1 MPSTFNKEQVVALT
15 EKLEKARA
23 IYFTDY
29 LGLDVSSITELRKIF
44 FEEDIE
50 FHVAKNTLIKLA
62 AENNKIKGL
71 EDFLSGPTAL
81 AISYDEPTKP
91 AKVIKKFAKEHDK
104 PEVKG
109 ILFEGEV
116 LQNDSFDSIAS
127 LPSREEL
134 LSHFVG
140 TIQSPLS
147 GVVRILNASMSNMV
161 YLLTNLKDLK
171 NN

>member
-1 MPSTFNKEQVVALT
+1 MPSTFNKEQVIELT
-15 EKLEKARA
+15 EKLEKAKA

-29 LGLDVSSITELRKIF
+29 LGLDVSSVTELRKIF
-44 FEEDIE
+44 FEEKLE

-109 ILFEGEV
+109 ILFEGKV

-147 GVVRILNASMSNMV
+147 GVVRTLNASMSNMV
-161 YLLTNLKDLK
+161 HLLTNVKDLK

>member
-29 LGLDVSSITELRKIF
+29 LGLDVSSVTELRKIF

-116 LQNDSFDSIAS
+116 LQNDSFDMIAS

-161 YLLTNLKDLK
+161 HLLTNLKDLK

>member
-29 LGLDVSSITELRKIF
+29 LGLDVSSVTELRKIF

-91 AKVIKKFAKEHDK
+91 AKVIKRFAKEHDK

-161 YLLTNLKDLK
+161 HLLTNLKDLK

>member
-1 MPSTFNKEQVVALT
+1 MPNTFNKEQVIELT
-15 EKLEKARA
+15 EKLEKAKA

-29 LGLDVSSITELRKIF
+29 LGLDVSSVTELRKIF
-44 FEEDIE
+44 FEQGIE
-50 FHVAKNTLIKLA
+50 FRVAKNTLIKLA
-62 AENNKIKGL
+62 AENNKIEGL

-91 AKVIKKFAKEHDK
+91 AKVIKKFAKEHEK

-109 ILFEGEV
+109 ILFEGRV
-116 LQNDSFDSIAS
+116 LQNDRFESIAS

-134 LSHFVG
+134 LSQFVG

-147 GVVRILNASMSNMV
+147 GLVRILNASMSNMV
-161 YLLTNLKDLK
+161 CVLTNLKDSK

>member
-1 MPSTFNKEQVVALT
+1 MPSTFNREQVVALT

-29 LGLDVSSITELRKIF
+29 LGLDVSSVTELRKIF
-44 FEEDIE
+44 FEENLE

>member
-1 MPSTFNKEQVVALT
+1 MPSTFNREQVVALT

-29 LGLDVSSITELRKIF
+29 LGLDVSSVTELRKIF
-44 FEEDIE
+44 FEENLE
-50 FHVAKNTLIKLA
+50 FYVAKNTLIKLA

-109 ILFEGEV
+109 ILFEGKV

-147 GVVRILNASMSNMV
+147 GVVRTLNASISNMV

>member
-1 MPSTFNKEQVVALT
+1 MPSTFNREQVVALT

-29 LGLDVSSITELRKIF
+29 LGLDVSSVTELRKIF
-44 FEEDIE
+44 FEENLE
-50 FHVAKNTLIKLA
+50 FYIAKNTLIKLA

-109 ILFEGEV
+109 ILFEGKV

-147 GVVRILNASMSNMV
+147 GVVRTLNASISNMV

>member
-1 MPSTFNKEQVVALT
+1 MPSTFNREQVVALT

-29 LGLDVSSITELRKIF
+29 LGLDVSSVTELRKIF
-44 FEEDIE
+44 FEEKLE

-109 ILFEGEV
+109 ILFEGKV

-147 GVVRILNASMSNMV
+147 GVVRTLSASMSNMV
-161 YLLTNLKDLK
+161 HLLTNVKDLK

>member
-1 MPSTFNKEQVVALT
+1 MPSTFNREQVVALT

-29 LGLDVSSITELRKIF
+29 LGLDVSSVTELRKIF
-44 FEEDIE
+44 FEENLE

-109 ILFEGEV
+109 ILFEGKV

-147 GVVRILNASMSNMV
+147 GVVRTLNASISNMV

>member
-1 MPSTFNKEQVVALT
+1 MPSTFNKEQVIELT
-15 EKLEKARA
+15 EKLEKAKA

-29 LGLDVSSITELRKIF
+29 LGLDVGSVTELRKIF
-44 FEEDIE
+44 FEQGIE
-50 FHVAKNTLIKLA
+50 FRVAKNTLIKLA
-62 AENNKIKGL
+62 AENNKIEGL

-91 AKVIKKFAKEHDK
+91 AKVINNFAKEHEK

-116 LQNDSFDSIAS
+116 LQGDRFESIAS

-147 GVVRILNASMSNMV
+147 GLVRVLHASMSNMV
-161 YLLTNLKDLK
+161 YVLTNLKDSK

>member
-161 YLLTNLKDLK
+161 HLLTNLKDLK

>member
-1 MPSTFNKEQVVALT
+1 MPSTFNREQVVALT

-29 LGLDVSSITELRKIF
+29 LGLDVSSVTELRKIF
-44 FEEDIE
+44 FEENLE
-50 FHVAKNTLIKLA
+50 FYIAKNTLIKLA

-109 ILFEGEV
+109 ILFEGKV
-116 LQNDSFDSIAS
+116 LQSDSFDSIAS
-127 LPSREEL
+127 LSSREEL

-147 GVVRILNASMSNMV
+147 GVVRTLNASISNMV

>member
-29 LGLDVSSITELRKIF
+29 LGLDVSSVTELRKIF

-91 AKVIKKFAKEHDK
+91 AKVIKKFAIEHDK

-161 YLLTNLKDLK
+161 HLLTNLKDLK

>member
-1 MPSTFNKEQVVALT
+1 MPSVFNKEQVVALT

-29 LGLDVSSITELRKIF
+29 LGLDVSSVTELRKIF
-44 FEEDIE
+44 FEENIE
-50 FHVAKNTLIKLA
+50 FYVAKNTLIKLA

-71 EDFLSGPTAL
+71 GDFLSGPTAL

-116 LQNDSFDSIAS
+116 LQGDSFDSIAS

-134 LSHFVG
+134 LSHFVA

-147 GVVRILNASMSNMV
+147 DVVRILNASMSSMV
-161 YLLTNLKDLK
+161 HLLTKLKDLK

>member
-1 MPSTFNKEQVVALT
+1 MPSTFNKEQVVKLT
-15 EKLEKARA
+15 EKLEKAKA

-29 LGLDVSSITELRKIF
+29 LGLDVSSITELRKEF
-44 FEEDIE
+44 FDQEIE
-50 FHVAKNTLIKLA
+50 FYVAKNTLIKLA
-62 AENNKIKGL
+62 AENNKIDGL
-71 EDFLSGPTAL
+71 EDFLIGPTAL
-81 AISYDEPTKP
+81 AISYDEPTIP
-91 AKVIKKFAKEHDK
+91 AKVIKKFAKKHEK

-116 LQNDSFDSIAS
+116 LQNDRFESIAS

-140 TIQSPLS
+140 TIQCPLT
-147 GVVRILNASMSNMV
+147 GLARILHASMSNFV
-161 YLLTNLKDLK
+161 SVLTNLKDSK

>member
-1 MPSTFNKEQVVALT
+1 MPSTFNKEQVIELT
-15 EKLEKARA
+15 EKLEKAKA

-29 LGLDVSSITELRKIF
+29 LGLDVGSVTELRKMF
-44 FEEDIE
+44 FEQEIE
-50 FHVAKNTLIKLA
+50 FCVAKNTLIKLA
-62 AENNKIKGL
+62 AENNKIEGL

-91 AKVIKKFAKEHDK
+91 AKVIKKFAKEHEK

-116 LQNDSFDSIAS
+116 LQNDRFESIAS

-147 GVVRILNASMSNMV
+147 GLVRILNASMSNMV
-161 YLLTNLKDLK
+161 YVLTNLKDSK

>member
-1 MPSTFNKEQVVALT
+1 MPSTFNREQVVALT

-29 LGLDVSSITELRKIF
+29 LGLDVSSVTELRKIF
-44 FEEDIE
+44 FEENLE

-62 AENNKIKGL
+62 AENNKIEGL

-109 ILFEGEV
+109 ILFEGKV

-147 GVVRILNASMSNMV
+147 GVVRTLNASISNMV

>member
-29 LGLDVSSITELRKIF
+29 LGLDVSSVTELRKIF

-161 YLLTNLKDLK
+161 HLLTNLKDLK

>member
-161 YLLTNLKDLK
+161 CVLTNLKNSK